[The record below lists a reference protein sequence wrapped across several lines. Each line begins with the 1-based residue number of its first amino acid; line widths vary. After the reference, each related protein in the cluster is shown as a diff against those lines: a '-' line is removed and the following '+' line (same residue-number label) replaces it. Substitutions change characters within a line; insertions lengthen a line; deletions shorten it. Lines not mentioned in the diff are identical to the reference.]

1 MPSMYKLRHYLELL
15 EKDCSNKRKFVVSE
29 KLGTDEV
36 YQFNF
41 EEKERLDLIDTDI
54 TQLTNKK

>member
-1 MPSMYKLRHYLELL
+1 M
-15 EKDCSNKRKFVVSE
+15 RKFVVSAG
-29 KLGTDEV
+29 LGNEV
-36 YQFNF
+36 FQFNF